1 MTVKILQKEEKILRE
16 IARDL
21 LPEEIE
27 TSKIQK
33 VINEMKIALDSQED
47 GVAIAAPQ
55 IGYSLRIFIV
65 SKKVE
70 GIIEESKR
78 NKKNVSLS
86 KHSLEQLPSEMVSRE
101 DIVFINPVIKK
112 VSKERKNVEEGCLSV
127 RYLYGQVK
135 RSTKATLEALD
146 EKGRKFTRGGTGLM
160 AQIFQHE
167 MDHLDGVLFIDKAQ
181 NVEEIF
187 PEHIKKNKTDGK
199 K

>member
-1 MTVKILQKEEKILRE
+1 MTVKILQKEEGVLRE

-21 LPEEIE
+21 LPEEIQ
-27 TSKIQK
+27 SPRIQK
-33 VINEMKIALDSQED
+33 VLKDMKEALESQDD

-55 IGYSLRIFIV
+55 IGESLRIFIV
-65 SKKVE
+65 SRKVE
-70 GIIEESKR
+70 EIIEESKR
-78 NKKNVSLS
+78 NKKNISLA
-86 KHSLEQLPSEMVSRE
+86 KRTNEQLPEEIVSKE

-112 VSKERKNVEEGCLSV
+112 ISKERKNVEEGCLSV

-135 RSTKATLEALD
+135 RSTKATVEALD

-167 MDHLDGVLFIDKAQ
+167 MDHLDGILFIDKAQ

-187 PEHIKKNKTDGK
+187 PEHLKKLKSDAK